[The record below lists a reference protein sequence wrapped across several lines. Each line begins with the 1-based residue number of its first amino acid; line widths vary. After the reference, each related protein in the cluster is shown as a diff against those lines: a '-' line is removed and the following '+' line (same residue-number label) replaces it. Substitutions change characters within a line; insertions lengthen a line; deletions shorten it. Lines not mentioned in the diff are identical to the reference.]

1 MHFKNT
7 IYIFLYNKKL
17 KSPNYEI
24 DTEDNMLYKQ
34 NKLKIR
40 NFVQRPLIDPNI

>member
-7 IYIFLYNKKL
+7 LSFINKKL
-17 KSPNYEI
+17 KSQYYEI
-24 DTEDNMLYKQ
+24 NTEDNMLYKQ

-40 NFVQRPLIDPNI
+40 NFVQRPLTDPNI